1 MHVAALP
8 HAVLEKRVTNGRPQ
22 KVELMNMSPE
32 GYVDYIWVLPENR
45 IEHTAGNQYLEF
57 MENGIYTFSLITE
70 NQYGC
75 RDTATLEHE
84 VMLKGLYFPN
94 TFIPHSLNGQVNRF
108 NGIGMGLVRYK
119 LEIFDQHSN
128 KIWGNDGFERRETF

>member
-94 TFIPHSLNGQVNRF
+94 TFYSA
-108 NGIGMGLVRYK
+108 
-119 LEIFDQHSN
+119 
-128 KIWGNDGFERRETF
+128 